1 MMMKTFWYM
10 ALKRSDVLP
19 QTSSCTNL
27 PVKHLIMLK
36 TLFYFGY
43 LEKQIC
49 EWKYG
54 DCNKW
59 LTDKMNVIYSLVHS
73 HLNACNVPVQHT
85 RSKSEQACENYSLV
99 FPTLVTCSFAWEAVS
114 HTWFFRSSSS
124 LQVLLIFISKLFPSL
139 FSCFCLS

>member
-85 RSKSEQACENYSLV
+85 RSKSEQACENYSRFSYPGYL
-99 FPTLVTCSFAWEAVS
+99 FLCLGSCKS
-114 HTWFFRSSSS
+114 Y
-124 LQVLLIFISKLFPSL
+124 LIFQVFLISPS
-139 FSCFCLS
+139 FINFYF